1 MWCNFSLVVKDTK
14 VVKILFHCVF
24 SLHLHLVL
32 VTKDRRRC
40 IDGPILERLRAIFEN
55 LCERWECELLEFNGE
70 PDHVH
75 LLLSVNPKVA
85 PSVLVN
91 NFKTVSSR
99 LIRKEFA
106 TQVGRL
112 YRKPVFWS
120 RSYCVVSCGGAPLSV
135 LKQYVEGQAGVENG
149 AA

>member
-1 MWCNFSLVVKDTK
+1 MPAKQEMKTLY
-14 VVKILFHCVF
+14 HCVF

-32 VTKDRRRC
+32 VTKYRRRC
-40 IDGPILERLRAIFEN
+40 IDAAILARLQAIFAT
-55 LCERWECELLEFNGE
+55 LAERWGCELLEFNGE

-106 TQVGRL
+106 TQVRRI

-120 RSYCVVSCGGAPLSV
+120 RSYCIVSSGGAPLSV
-135 LKQYVEGQAGVENG
+135 LKQYVQGQAGVESDEH
-149 AA
+149 

>member
-1 MWCNFSLVVKDTK
+1 MPAKQEMKTLY
-14 VVKILFHCVF
+14 HCVF
-24 SLHLHLVL
+24 SLHLHFVL
-32 VTKDRRRC
+32 VTKYRRRC
-40 IDGPILERLRAIFEN
+40 IDAPILARLQTIFAH
-55 LCERWECELLEFNGE
+55 LAERWGCKILEFHGE

-106 TQVGRL
+106 TQVRRI

-120 RSYCVVSCGGAPLSV
+120 RSYCIVRCGGAPLSV
-135 LKQYVEGQAGVENG
+135 LKQYLQGQAGVESSEH
-149 AA
+149 

>member
-1 MWCNFSLVVKDTK
+1 MTAKQEMKTLY
-14 VVKILFHCVF
+14 HCVF
-24 SLHLHLVL
+24 ILHLHLVL
-32 VTKDRRRC
+32 VTKYRQRC
-40 IDGPILERLRAIFEN
+40 INAAILARLQAIFAN
-55 LCERWECELLEFNGE
+55 LAERWGCELLEFNGE

-106 TQVGRL
+106 TQVRRI

-120 RSYCVVSCGGAPLSV
+120 RSYCIVSCGDAPLSV
-135 LKQYVEGQAGVENG
+135 LKQYVQGQAGVESDEH
-149 AA
+149 

>member
-1 MWCNFSLVVKDTK
+1 MAAKQEMKTLY
-14 VVKILFHCVF
+14 HCVF
-24 SLHLHLVL
+24 NLNLHLVL
-32 VTKDRRRC
+32 VTKYRRRC
-40 IDGPILERLRAIFEN
+40 IDAAILTRLHGIFVS
-55 LCERWECELLEFNGE
+55 LAERWGCEMLEFNGE

-99 LIRKEFA
+99 LIRKEFTA
-106 TQVGRL
+106 QLRRV

-120 RSYCVVSCGGAPLSV
+120 RSYCIVSCGGAPLSV
-135 LKQYVEGQAGVENG
+135 LQQYVEGQAGVESDEY
-149 AA
+149 

>member
-1 MWCNFSLVVKDTK
+1 MAAKQELKTLS
-14 VVKILFHCVF
+14 HCVF

-32 VTKDRRRC
+32 VTKYRRRC
-40 IDGPILERLRAIFEN
+40 IDAAILARLGAIFRG
-55 LCERWECELLEFNGE
+55 LADRWGCELLEFNGE

-75 LLLSVNPKVA
+75 LRLSVNPKVA

>member
-1 MWCNFSLVVKDTK
+1 MAAKQEMKTLY
-14 VVKILFHCVF
+14 HCVF

-32 VTKDRRRC
+32 VTKYRRRC
-40 IDGPILERLRAIFEN
+40 IDGPILDRLRAIFED
-55 LCERWECELLEFNGE
+55 LCRRWECDLIEFNGE
-70 PDHVH
+70 PDHIH
-75 LLLSVNPKVA
+75 LLLGVNPKVA

-106 TQVGRL
+106 TQIGRI

-135 LKQYVEGQAGVENG
+135 LKQYVEGQAGVESESH
-149 AA
+149 

>member
-1 MWCNFSLVVKDTK
+1 MPTK
-14 VVKILFHCVF
+14 QEMKTLYHCVF

-32 VTKDRRRC
+32 VTKYRRRC
-40 IDGPILERLRAIFEN
+40 IDAAILSRLHAIFLN
-55 LCERWECELLEFNGE
+55 LKQRWGCDLREFNGE

-106 TQVGRL
+106 SQMRRI
-112 YRKPVFWS
+112 YRKPVSWN
-120 RSYCVVSCGGAPLSV
+120 RSYCIVSCGGAPLSM
-135 LKQYVEGQAGVENG
+135 LKQYVQGQAGAESG
-149 AA
+149 DH

>member
-1 MWCNFSLVVKDTK
+1 MATK
-14 VVKILFHCVF
+14 QELKKLSHCVF

-32 VTKDRRRC
+32 VTKYRRRC
-40 IDGPILERLRAIFEN
+40 IDAAILARLGAIFRG
-55 LCERWECELLEFNGE
+55 LADRWGCDLLEFNGE
-70 PDHVH
+70 PDHVN

-99 LIRKEFA
+99 LVRKEFA
-106 TQVGRL
+106 AQLRKV
-112 YRKPVFWS
+112 YWKPVFWS

-135 LKQYVEGQAGVENG
+135 LKQYVEGQAWMESGVV
-149 AA
+149 

>member
-1 MWCNFSLVVKDTK
+1 VDP
-14 VVKILFHCVF
+14 
-24 SLHLHLVL
+24 HLVL
-32 VTKDRRRC
+32 RNH
-40 IDGPILERLRAIFEN
+40 LEIIQKYRTSHA
-55 LCERWECELLEFNGE
+55 
-70 PDHVH
+70 
-75 LLLSVNPKVA
+75 KVA

-106 TQVGRL
+106 TQVDRV

-135 LKQYVEGQAGVENG
+135 LKQYVEGQAGVEDG

>member
-1 MWCNFSLVVKDTK
+1 MQKNQEMKS
-14 VVKILFHCVF
+14 LFHCTF

-32 VTKDRRRC
+32 VTKYRRQC
-40 IDGPILERLRAIFEN
+40 IDAPILERLRAVFAK
-55 LCERWECELLEFNGE
+55 LCEQWDCELLEFNGE

-75 LLLSVNPKVA
+75 LLLSVNPKTA

-99 LIRKEFA
+99 LIRKEFKA
-106 TQVGRL
+106 HVDRF

-120 RSYCVVSCGGAPLSV
+120 RSYCVISCGGAPLSV
-135 LKQYVEGQAGVENG
+135 LKQYVENQAGVH
-149 AA
+149 